1 MPPFI
6 KLLPQKTTVN
16 SKFVTKPF
24 HCMPIF
30 DLKLPPSIARA
41 LNLPVSD
48 PRQQQI
54 KVLKKLLRKARFTQ
68 FGQLYRFDEILM
80 SRHPGK
86 KFQQLVPAYDYN
98 KIYAQWWHKAKDG
111 IPDVCWPGVIHYFAL
126 SSGTSDASSK
136 FIPITKDLIRSNTIT
151 SFKQLFSL
159 AKYEDVP
166 KSAIGKGWLM
176 LGGSTQ
182 LQKGPTYFAGDL
194 SGIQQKNI
202 PFWFQGLGL
211 YKPGKKIAR
220 EKDWAKKLEEIVDN
234 APNWDIGFIVGVP
247 AWLQLCMEK
256 IIERYRLNNIHEM
269 WPNLAFY
276 VHGGVAMEPY
286 KKGFEKLLGQPIT
299 YIETYLAS
307 EGFLAYQNRQ
317 DAVGMHLALNNN
329 IFFEFVPFDEANFDI
344 DGNMV
349 ETPETFMIHEIEEN
363 KDYAILISTNA
374 GTWRYAIGD
383 TVKLV
388 NKEKSEIIITGRT
401 KHFLSMVGEHL
412 SVDNMNK
419 AIEMVSEELNISIPE
434 FTVAGEPYGL
444 FFAHHWFVAT
454 NDLVDEDTLRCRID
468 EKLKE
473 LNDDYEVE
481 RKHALKAVIVTVLS
495 EDTFM
500 DFMKSKGK
508 VGGQHKFPRVLKGKM
523 LEDWQKFLERTAI
536 YVQG

>member
-1 MPPFI
+1 
-6 KLLPQKTTVN
+6 
-16 SKFVTKPF
+16 
-24 HCMPIF
+24 MPIF
-30 DLKLPPSIARA
+30 ELKLPKSIARA

-48 PRQQQI
+48 PRGQQI
-54 KVLKKLLRKARFTQ
+54 KALKRLLRKARFTQ
-68 FGQLYRFDEILM
+68 FGQLYKFDEILM

-86 KFQQLVPAYDYN
+86 KFQQLVPTFDYS
-98 KIYAQWWHKAKDG
+98 KLYAEWWHKAKDG

-126 SSGTSDASSK
+126 SSGTSEAASK

-151 SFKQLFSL
+151 SFKQLLSL

-166 KSAIGKGWLM
+166 KSALGKGWLM

-194 SGIQQKNI
+194 SGIQQKNL
-202 PFWFQGLGL
+202 PFWFQGLGI
-211 YKPGKKIAR
+211 YKPGKKIAK
-220 EKDWAKKLEEIVDN
+220 EKDWAKKLEEIVEN
-234 APNWDIGFIVGVP
+234 APNWDIGFIIGVP

-256 IIERYRLNNIHEM
+256 IIDRYKLKNIHEL

-317 DAVGMHLALNNN
+317 GAVGMHLALNNN
-329 IFFEFVPFDEANFDI
+329 IFFEFVPFDEHNFDI

-349 ETPETFMIHEIEEN
+349 EEPEVFMIHEIEEN

-383 TVKLV
+383 TVKLID
-388 NKEKSEIIITGRT
+388 KEKSEIIITGRT
-401 KHFLSMVGEHL
+401 KHFLSLVGEHL

-419 AIEMVSEELNISIPE
+419 AIEMVSKDLNISIPE
-434 FTVAGEPYGL
+434 FTVAGEPFGQ

-454 NDLVDEDTLRCRID
+454 DDAVNNGELRIRID
-468 EKLKE
+468 NNLKA

-481 RKHALKAVIVTVLS
+481 RKHALKEVIVTVLS

-500 DFMKSKGK
+500 EFMKSKGK
-508 VGGQHKFPRVLKGKM
+508 IGGQHKFPRVLKGKM
-523 LEDWQKFLERTAI
+523 LEDWQRFLNDSAV
-536 YVQG
+536 YS